1 MRRLQAR
8 SPALPSDLP
17 QARLFPPGAPTG
29 RSSLASPHPAGF
41 KSRLA
46 GRSSTAPPS
55 IMMPGAGTL
64 VLVLLALCVE
74 LPPSPAQQPR
84 AGDHGAAP
92 TAGPLPRRAPRG
104 RRLPATLPAP
114 GKAGECPAAGSSPPR
129 PSRLYCLSDHSCPG
143 AEKCCRHG
151 DVRACLLPA
160 TESPGYC
167 PRAGPSGASCGAS
180 CSNDT
185 ACGPAEKCCTH
196 SCCARCLPAQPAKPG
211 LCPRKRARRGTAAC
225 PSHCADDRD
234 CPGDHKCCFSGCGLA
249 CTSPHTAKP
258 GACPV
263 VLRGSLGPCQE
274 LCDTDSDCPGARKCC
289 STGCGHICKAPTEA
303 RPGLCPPA
311 AAGVGAGEC
320 LTLCLQDEDCPPSH
334 KCCLRDC
341 GRACVPLLQGKASP
355 KPCPQ
360 ARRSPSSLASCR
372 GRAAEIQPGGAE
384 GRQRAPPALGTGAL
398 ILH

>member
-249 CTSPHTAKP
+249 CTSPHTGTPPDPLLGVNAPCTPVHPPAGPAAPWLRAGGARLLPSATAYPGSASVRVRPRPSVPPRSRPTGQQRAGLAPGWDGGQDGGAGWAPRLWPHHGHGWARCSGTLSCSKARCVPRGAAGLP
-258 GACPV
+258 GA
-263 VLRGSLGPCQE
+263 L
-274 LCDTDSDCPGARKCC
+274 PGA
-289 STGCGHICKAPTEA
+289 
-303 RPGLCPPA
+303 
-311 AAGVGAGEC
+311 V
-320 LTLCLQDEDCPPSH
+320 
-334 KCCLRDC
+334 
-341 GRACVPLLQGKASP
+341 
-355 KPCPQ
+355 
-360 ARRSPSSLASCR
+360 
-372 GRAAEIQPGGAE
+372 
-384 GRQRAPPALGTGAL
+384 
-398 ILH
+398 